1 MTHIEANRVMQS
13 LVDLQKVQ
21 AILLMI
27 RLLPI
32 SGYIFFKISEF
43 IHKLQI
49 NMHYG
54 TVYVFIVNRQAK
66 DKMSPIQMG
75 LIYMA
80 LSQNRIK
87 TAKLTSQ
94 PKTDFMMH
102 DSKIWVKFF

>member
-13 LVDLQKVQ
+13 LADLQKVQ

-32 SGYIFFKISEF
+32 SGYIFFQISEF

-80 LSQNRIK
+80 HSVKITSRLLNSPHNQ
-87 TAKLTSQ
+87 KL
-94 PKTDFMMH
+94 
-102 DSKIWVKFF
+102 IL